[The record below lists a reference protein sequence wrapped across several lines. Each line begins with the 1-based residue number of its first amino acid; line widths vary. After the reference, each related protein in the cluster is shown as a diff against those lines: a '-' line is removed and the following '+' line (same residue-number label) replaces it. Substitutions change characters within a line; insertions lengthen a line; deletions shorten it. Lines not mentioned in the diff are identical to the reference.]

1 MPWKVEKRGDEFA
14 VVSKESGKV
23 EGTHDTR
30 QEAEEQVRALYASE
44 DEKTGMKDKANRTR
58 QG

>member
-30 QEAEEQVRALYASE
+30 RMLAPLGCSGSSRCFLSSPSE
-44 DEKTGMKDKANRTR
+44 GLLILRCY
-58 QG
+58 

>member
-23 EGTHDTR
+23 EGKHDTR
-30 QEAEEQVRALYASE
+30 AKAEAQVRALYSSE
-44 DEKTGMKDKANRTR
+44 DKKTGMKKANRAR